1 MIRKNIF
8 SFIFAGIIAYLSL
21 AGSDSLDEFSFI
33 TFSEFDKIAHFTM
46 YFGLMSLMLFENRNR
61 LSKTKFILLLGIIP
75 FIFGLIL
82 ELLQSWITTS
92 RTGSIYDLLFNLAG
106 ILLSVSSFLLARR
119 FGRENF
125 RY

>member
-1 MIRKNIF
+1 MIRKNILSLIF
-8 SFIFAGIIAYLSL
+8 SVIIAYFSL
-21 AGSDSLDEFSFI
+21 ANSDSLDEFSFV
-33 TFSEFDKIAHFTM
+33 TFSDFDKIAHFTM
-46 YFGLMSLMLFENRNR
+46 YFGLMSLMLFENRTR
-61 LSKTKFILLLGIIP
+61 LSKAKVILLLGIIP
-75 FIFGLIL
+75 FIFGFIL

-106 ILLSVSSFLLARR
+106 ILFSIASFLAARR